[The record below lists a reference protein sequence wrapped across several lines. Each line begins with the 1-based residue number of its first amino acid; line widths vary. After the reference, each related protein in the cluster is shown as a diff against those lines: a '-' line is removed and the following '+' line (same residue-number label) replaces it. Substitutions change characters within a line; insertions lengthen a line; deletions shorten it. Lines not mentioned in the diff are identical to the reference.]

1 MSACLPQNV
10 TFATVFRFSIL
21 KNTFSQTMFCKTP
34 FAVLITIMIG
44 ATTLTAQTQPKY
56 GHMNLGNLLEL
67 LPETKKANDAMKVYT
82 DSLGAKDE
90 AMTKAFQEAY
100 AALQKDYN
108 AGILTPVQAQTRQ
121 AELQTQQ
128 EAIQK
133 FEQDAQQLAA
143 AKREALLS
151 PILAKVEAAVKDIAK
166 EKGYLMIFDTS
177 SGVTLFAAESD
188 DVTALVKAKM
198 GL

>member
-1 MSACLPQNV
+1 M
-10 TFATVFRFSIL
+10 FR
-21 KNTFSQTMFCKTP
+21 KTP
-34 FAVLITIMIG
+34 FAVLIAILIG
-44 ATTLTAQTQPKY
+44 ATALSAQTQPKY

-67 LPETKKANDAMKVYT
+67 LPDTKKANDAMKVYT

-90 AMTKAFQEAY
+90 AMIKAAQEAY
-100 AALQKDYN
+100 AAFEKDYK
-108 AGILTPVQAQTRQ
+108 AGTLTQIQAQAKQ
-121 AELQTQQ
+121 ADLQAQQ

-143 AKREALLS
+143 AKREALLT
-151 PILAKVEAAVKDIAK
+151 PILSKVEAAVKEVAK

-177 SGVTLFAAESD
+177 SGVTLFAAEGD
-188 DVTALVKAKM
+188 DVTAFVKQKL

>member
-1 MSACLPQNV
+1 M
-10 TFATVFRFSIL
+10 FR
-21 KNTFSQTMFCKTP
+21 KTP
-34 FAVLITIMIG
+34 FAILIAILIG

-67 LPETKKANDAMKVYT
+67 LPDTKKANDMMKVYT

-90 AMTKAFQEAY
+90 AMTKAFQAAY
-100 AALQKDYN
+100 AALEKDYN

-133 FEQDAQQLAA
+133 FEQ
-143 AKREALLS
+143 EA
-151 PILAKVEAAVKDIAK
+151 
-166 EKGYLMIFDTS
+166 
-177 SGVTLFAAESD
+177 
-188 DVTALVKAKM
+188 
-198 GL
+198 

>member
-1 MSACLPQNV
+1 
-10 TFATVFRFSIL
+10 
-21 KNTFSQTMFCKTP
+21 MFCKTP
-34 FAVLITIMIG
+34 FAVLITILIG

-67 LPETKKANDAMKVYT
+67 LPDTKKANDAMKVYT

-100 AALQKDYN
+100 AALEKDYN
-108 AGILTPVQAQTRQ
+108 SGVLTPVQTQTRQ

-128 EAIQK
+128 QAIQK

-143 AKREALLS
+143 AKREALLT
-151 PILAKVEAAVKDIAK
+151 PILQKVEAAVKDVAK

-177 SGVTLFAAESD
+177 SGITLFAAEGD
-188 DVTALVKAKM
+188 DVTALVKAKL

>member
-1 MSACLPQNV
+1 
-10 TFATVFRFSIL
+10 
-21 KNTFSQTMFCKTP
+21 MFCKTP
-34 FAVLITIMIG
+34 FAVLITILIG
-44 ATTLTAQTQPKY
+44 ATTLTAQAQPKY

-67 LPETKKANDAMKVYT
+67 LPDTKKANEAMKMYT

-100 AALQKDYN
+100 AALEKSYN
-108 AGILTPVQAQTRQ
+108 AGELTPVQAQARQ
-121 AELQTQQ
+121 AELKTQQ

-133 FEQDAQQLAA
+133 FEQDAQQLASTN
-143 AKREALLS
+143 REQLLT
-151 PILAKVEAAVKDIAK
+151 PILAKVEVAIKEVAK

-177 SGVTLFAAESD
+177 SGLTLFAAEAD
-188 DVTALVKAKM
+188 DVTALVKAKL

>member
-34 FAVLITIMIG
+34 FAVLITILIG
-44 ATTLTAQTQPKY
+44 ATTLSAQTQPKY

-67 LPETKKANDAMKVYT
+67 LPDTKKANDAMKVYT

-100 AALQKDYN
+100 ASLEKDYN
-108 AGILTPVQAQTRQ
+108 SGILTPVQAQTRQ
-121 AELQTQQ
+121 AELKTQQ

-133 FEQDAQQLAA
+133 FEQDAQQLASV
-143 AKREALLS
+143 KREALLT
-151 PILAKVEAAVKDIAK
+151 PILQKVEAAVKDVAK

-177 SGVTLFAAESD
+177 SGVTLFAAEGD
-188 DVTALVKAKM
+188 DVTALVKAKL